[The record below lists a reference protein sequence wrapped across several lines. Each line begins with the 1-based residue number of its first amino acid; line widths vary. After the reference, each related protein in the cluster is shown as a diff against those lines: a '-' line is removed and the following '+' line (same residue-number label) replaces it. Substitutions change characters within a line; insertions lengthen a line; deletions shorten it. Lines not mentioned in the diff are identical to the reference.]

1 MATVLLNN
9 MRAAFNTDKSDV
21 VANTL
26 IERAL
31 NGLYEGSR
39 EIGPKGE
46 AGDQHIIG
54 TLYLMAGDE
63 NTYNLAPGVEA
74 FVLRIEHEARLV
86 DYFTFPDIDAAR
98 LFMTVKSERVTAVD
112 DTSGLRSNN

>member
-1 MATVLLNN
+1 MPLLNN
-9 MRAAFNTDKSDV
+9 MQAAFNNDKSDV

-31 NGLYEGSR
+31 NGFYEGSR
-39 EIGPKGE
+39 DVGPKGE
-46 AGDQHIIG
+46 VGDQHIIG
-54 TLYLMAGDE
+54 TLYLMIGDE

-86 DYFTFPDIDAAR
+86 DYFTFADIDAAR
-98 LFMTVKSERVTAVD
+98 AFMTVKSEPVTAVD
-112 DTSGLRSNN
+112 DPSGLRTNN